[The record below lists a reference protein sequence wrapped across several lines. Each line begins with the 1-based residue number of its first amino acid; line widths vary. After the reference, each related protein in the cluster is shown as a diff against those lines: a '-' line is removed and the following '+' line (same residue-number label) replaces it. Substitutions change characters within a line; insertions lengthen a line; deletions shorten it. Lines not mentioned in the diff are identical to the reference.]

1 MIFSELKVL
10 GIYFAYKTDSQYLIT
25 EEIIDEYEK
34 KKPILKRNKEI
45 INNNQILDE
54 QKLEE

>member
-10 GIYFAYKTDSQYLIT
+10 GIYFAYKTDSYYLIT

-45 INNNQILDE
+45 KNNNKILNE